1 MIKTIIPTRRIISIS
16 KLFCLENIIRGGFIL
31 YQLYSSYGLYGFLL
45 SKIYHR
51 RISPVTLETSVRV
64 VCMYYS
70 TTTSLFQSI
79 LKKYGPQYF
88 SWGLTYVHL
97 LAGSK
102 KYISERFSGLFSRN
116 ASTSEAVSICAF
128 LIRNAWSE

>member
-1 MIKTIIPTRRIISIS
+1 MITNQIALYYLDNEANVAKTLPVNYKTGTFSSRDLEKFGFGIIPTRRIKSIS
-16 KLFCLENIIRGGFIL
+16 KLFCLENIIRGGFIC

-51 RISPVTLETSVRV
+51 RISQVTLETSVRL

-79 LKKYGPQYF
+79 LKKYGPQY
-88 SWGLTYVHL
+88 S
-97 LAGSK
+97 S
-102 KYISERFSGLFSRN
+102 
-116 ASTSEAVSICAF
+116 
-128 LIRNAWSE
+128 